1 MPPIPPE
8 LLRTLLYKRM
18 MTMLV
23 QKLRKAGNS
32 FVVTIPK
39 EEAERQNLQEGDMVS
54 IEVRKVNVKPEMSPE
69 VRAAFERSWKAYE
82 ADYRYLE
89 ER

>member
-1 MPPIPPE
+1 
-8 LLRTLLYKRM
+8 
-18 MTMLV
+18 MLM
-23 QKLRKAGNS
+23 QKLRKVGSS

-39 EEAERQNLQEGDMVS
+39 EEAERQNLQEGDIVG
-54 IEVRKVNVKPEMSPE
+54 IEVHKVYLKPEMSPE
-69 VRAAFERSWKAYE
+69 VKAAFERSWKAYE

>member
-1 MPPIPPE
+1 
-8 LLRTLLYKRM
+8 
-18 MTMLV
+18 MLT
-23 QKLRKAGNS
+23 QKIRRVGNS

-39 EEAERQNLQEGDMVS
+39 EEAERQDLHEGDFVG
-54 IEVRKVNVKPEMSPE
+54 IEIRKLNLKPEMSPE

-82 ADYRYLE
+82 ADYRYLS